1 MTLRDL
7 VARSLRMLRVYGSG
21 VDPTQ
26 EESADGVAA
35 FKSMVMAWPAFGVGG
50 PLADVLITAAYT
62 AGEDERVT
70 MSGGVF
76 LVTLPATV
84 VDADTSEDRP
94 PRDGA
99 IVYVAGATPEVNV
112 YRAAYASWV
121 DLNAITLNDA
131 QPFGP
136 EHDEGLAALLAIR
149 LSPEYG
155 AAITDAVGAL
165 AQLGQAQLDARLMPP
180 VRSAVPQEMVA
191 SNLSAGYWLQ

>member
-1 MTLRDL
+1 MTIRDL

-21 VDPTQ
+21 VDPEA
-26 EESADGVAA
+26 EESADGLTA
-35 FKSMVMAWPAFGVGG
+35 FKAMIMAWPAFGVGG
-50 PLADVLITAAYT
+50 PLTEVLITANYT

-70 MSGGVF
+70 MSGGTYT
-76 LVTLPATV
+76 VTLPATV
-84 VDADTSEDRP
+84 VDADTSDNRA

-99 IVYVAGATPEVNV
+99 IVLVAGSAPKVNV
-112 YRAAYASWV
+112 YRAQYASWV
-121 DLNAITLNDA
+121 DLNTITLNDA

-165 AQLGQAQLDARLMPP
+165 AQLGQQQLDARLMPP
-180 VRSAVPQEMVA
+180 VRSAVPQELVS
-191 SNLSAGYWLQ
+191 SNLSQGYWRQ